1 MNCADHYDLC
11 IEVTTDN
18 EDENVVL
25 IRETDPALGSGP
37 DVWVRTS
44 RKNWLGFVEAVKRNE
59 FDDV

>member
-1 MNCADHYDLC
+1 MNCAENYDLC

-18 EDENVVL
+18 EDENVIL

-44 RKNWLGFVEAVKRNE
+44 RKNWQVFVNGIMAGD
-59 FDDV
+59 FDNV